1 MKFYVVN
8 AITNKSYVKIL
19 GEYADR
25 STAQRVCT
33 VSESNYDFSKRIIER
48 CCYLGSVPDVEFE
61 ISEIDREPTVEEVA
75 LVMQDRLDPS
85 KHRTLNTW
93 KEIVEFIH
101 VNTKKKLNTEEY
113 ISFYWVGLA
122 IYDNVGKYPNSYL
135 LNMPSLAIAYK
146 KRIAELELDFKN
158 GKIKILGNG
167 EVIELV

>member
-1 MKFYVVN
+1 MKIYVVN
-8 AITNKSYVKIL
+8 AITDKSHIKIL
-19 GEYADR
+19 GEYTDR

-33 VSESNYDFSKRIIER
+33 VSKSNYDSSKRIIER
-48 CCYLGSVPDVEFE
+48 CCYFEGVPSVEFV
-61 ISEIDREPTVEEVA
+61 ISEIDREPTVEEIA

-101 VNTKKKLNTEEY
+101 ANTKRDLDADKYTS
-113 ISFYWVGLA
+113 IYWVGVN
-122 IYDNVGKYPNSYL
+122 IYDDEGMCLDRYL
-135 LNMPSLAIAYK
+135 SSATSLAEYK